1 MTIKPKPMFRKA
13 IYPFYDS
20 EKACIIIFIIML
32 LILLFGIAGMSAA
45 REEVQYAG
53 YIWMPALLSILSL
66 AVLISTSARLIR
78 HYLDRI
84 SK

>member
-1 MTIKPKPMFRKA
+1 MFRKA

-20 EKACIIIFIIML
+20 EKACIIIIIIML
-32 LILLFGIAGMSAA
+32 LILLFGMAGIATA
-45 REEVQYAG
+45 REDVQYAG
-53 YIWMPALLSILSL
+53 YIWVPVFLSILSL
-66 AVLISTSARLIR
+66 AVLISTSVRLIR

>member
-32 LILLFGIAGMSAA
+32 LMLLFGIAGMSAA
-45 REEVQYAG
+45 SEDVQYAG
-53 YIWMPALLSILSL
+53 YIWVPALLSILSL
-66 AVLISTSARLIR
+66 TVLISTSVRLIR

>member
-20 EKACIIIFIIML
+20 EKACVIILIIML
-32 LILLFGIAGMSAA
+32 IIFLFGIAGISAA
-45 REEVQYAG
+45 REDAQYAG
-53 YIWMPALLSILSL
+53 YTWVPALLSILSL
-66 AVLISTSARLIR
+66 AVLISTAVRLIR
-78 HYLDRI
+78 HYSDQI

>member
-1 MTIKPKPMFRKA
+1 
-13 IYPFYDS
+13 YPFYDS

-32 LILLFGIAGMSAA
+32 VILLFGMAGIAAA
-45 REEVQYAG
+45 HEDVQYAG
-53 YIWMPALLSILSL
+53 YIWVPALLSILSL
-66 AVLISTSARLIR
+66 AVLISTSVRLIR